1 MKWMKWLEIIKL
13 QASFDEA
20 RALEPELGELLAR
33 LKKAPGLVAM
43 GVFQQAS
50 LSGDVCVLLLW
61 NVSYPERW
69 GSAVGLRLVNFFKE
83 FGLVDHSVWIGN
95 DQGTLDQTASAAGR
109 ELNENC

>member
-33 LKKAPGLVAM
+33 LRKAPGLDAM

-69 GSAVGLRLVNFFKE
+69 GSAVGLRLANFLKE
-83 FGLVDHSVWIGN
+83 FGLVDHSVWIGS
-95 DQGTLDQTASAAGR
+95 GEARLDQAASAVGS
-109 ELNENC
+109 E